1 MFSMLKRNG
10 GELKS
15 SDNSGSDAIVEN
27 DHFVFGRSLKG
38 PFLKKT
44 KRIMLGMGC
53 FWGVERLFWNITGVE
68 MTAVGYSGGTMINP
82 TYKDVCSSRTGH
94 NEVILVHYDPD
105 LVSSGSLLK
114 IFWEGHNP
122 TQGMR
127 QGNDT
132 GSQYRSGIYTYSSAD
147 YALAV
152 DSRGAY
158 SEVLKAAGFENIT
171 TEILEAKDFYYAESY
186 HQQYLAKNPN
196 GYCGIGGTGICLN

>member
-1 MFSMLKRNG
+1 MLKRNG
-10 GELKS
+10 AELKS
-15 SDNSGSDAIVEN
+15 SNNNGSDKTVES

-38 PFLKKT
+38 PFSKQT

-68 MTAVGYSGGTMINP
+68 MTAVGYSGGTMTNP
-82 TYKDVCSSRTGH
+82 TYKDVCSSGTGH
-94 NEVILVHYDPD
+94 NEVILIHYNPE

-114 IFWEGHNP
+114 TFWEGHNP

-132 GSQYRSGIYTYSSAD
+132 GSQYRSGIYTYSETD

-152 DSRGAY
+152 NSREAY
-158 SEVLKAAGFENIT
+158 SGVLKAAGFENIT

-196 GYCGIGGTGICLN
+196 GYCGLSGTGICLN